1 MFNSPVH
8 TNSGPDGDAVLVPHL
23 LTAPTVQQYGPKKF
37 GVLAP
42 LVPELPVA
50 PEVPDVPSDPDV
62 PEVV

>member
-1 MFNSPVH
+1 M
-8 TNSGPDGDAVLVPHL
+8 LPHL